1 MKFVSMKPYYLLLI
15 LILASCSSSDK
26 PENKSSI
33 ENESS
38 HDDSKEKEKA
48 GYLMPGLDHGLMQSP
63 INILSSQSEDGMHNI
78 TVDFNGEIN
87 KIENLG
93 HTVQLDFEPGNTIT
107 ADGVTY
113 EFKQIHFHTPSEH
126 MIDGITYPMEAHIV
140 NIKENEGG
148 TPDYLVISL
157 LFKMGAE
164 NTFISRFIDEIPN
177 LPNSTRNIDLN
188 AIKESQLRDNI
199 EKVIQECYHYK
210 GSLTT
215 PPYTES
221 VFWLVHKDIFEASP
235 DQINR
240 INDIEGDNAR
250 HIQAVNDRKIEN
262 E

>member
-1 MKFVSMKPYYLLLI
+1 MKLNHLLLSI
-15 LILASCSSSDK
+15 VVITIGCSSPQGVSEQ
-26 PENKSSI
+26 PIEANEEVKS
-33 ENESS
+33 EEPP
-38 HDDSKEKEKA
+38 K
-48 GYLMPGLDHGLMQSP
+48 GYLIPGMEHGLVQSP
-63 INILSSQSEDGMHNI
+63 INILSSRSEDGMHNI
-78 TVDFNGEIN
+78 TLNFNGEIN
-87 KIENLG
+87 RIENLG

-107 ADGVTY
+107 ADGITY

-140 NIKENEGG
+140 NMKENEGG

-164 NTFISRFIDEIPN
+164 NNFIKKFIDEIPN
-177 LPNSTRNIDLN
+177 LPNSTRSIDLN
-188 AIKESQLRDNI
+188 AVKESQLSDNV

-221 VFWLVHKDIFEASP
+221 VYWLVHKEIFEASP
-235 DQINR
+235 EQIR
-240 INDIEGDNAR
+240 TINEIEGDNAR
-250 HIQAVNDRKIEN
+250 HIQAINDRKIEA